1 MKLVN
6 GYLGQDL
13 QLEGSISSKDSIRID
28 GNYVGSII
36 SKHMVIVGSSG
47 KVKGEIDAPVI
58 QVDGW
63 VEGDLKA
70 TKLVE
75 IMGEAKINLWILPIM
90 LLAGFLTPWP
100 YNYWR
105 LKKFNI
111 SCH

>member
-28 GNYVGSII
+28 GSYVGSII

-47 KVKGEIDAPVI
+47 KVNGRIGAPVI

-75 IMGEAKINLWILPIM
+75 GLSKARVKGKIITPVGGIKLKIGSVFIGSFIMK
-90 LLAGFLTPWP
+90 
-100 YNYWR
+100 
-105 LKKFNI
+105 NI
-111 SCH
+111 V

>member
-28 GNYVGSII
+28 GSYVGSII
-36 SKHMVIVGSSG
+36 SKHMVIVGTSG
-47 KVKGEIDAPVI
+47 KVKGQIDAPVI

-75 IMGEAKINLWILPIM
+75 VLGKARVKGKIITPVGGIKLKIGSVFIGSFIMKKIV
-90 LLAGFLTPWP
+90 
-100 YNYWR
+100 
-105 LKKFNI
+105 
-111 SCH
+111 